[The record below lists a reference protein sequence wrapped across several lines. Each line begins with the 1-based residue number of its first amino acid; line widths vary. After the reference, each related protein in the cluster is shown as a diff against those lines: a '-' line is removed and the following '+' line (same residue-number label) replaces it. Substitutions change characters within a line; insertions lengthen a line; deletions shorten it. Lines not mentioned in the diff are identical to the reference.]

1 MVLTSGGDRVAE
13 SCHRLQGGHL
23 FHISILFFY
32 QIVDRCQRQ
41 LVIAIVIIFY
51 HYYDSDKNTT
61 TMVISM
67 TIDDNPS
74 AADGEQTWC
83 PLTCPKS
90 TTSR

>member
-1 MVLTSGGDRVAE
+1 MRKAATDYKVA
-13 SCHRLQGGHL
+13 
-23 FHISILFFY
+23 IYSIFSFY

-41 LVIAIVIIFY
+41 LVIAIVIKVDRY
-51 HYYDSDKNTT
+51 HDSDKNTIS
-61 TMVISM
+61 MVTSM